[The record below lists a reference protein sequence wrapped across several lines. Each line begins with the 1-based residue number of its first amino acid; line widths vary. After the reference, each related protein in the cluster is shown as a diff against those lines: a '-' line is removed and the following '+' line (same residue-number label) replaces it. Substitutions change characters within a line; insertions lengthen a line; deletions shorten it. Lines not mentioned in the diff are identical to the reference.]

1 MCKISKNAIAKC
13 FICLD
18 DDGIE
23 VCESCDVGMCYRHKV
38 IHKNSEGQCYPFK
51 VVIRGDLGKR
61 ETC

>member
-23 VCESCDVGMCYRHKV
+23 LCESCDVGMCYRHKV
-38 IHKNSEGQCYPFK
+38 IHKNRDGQCYPFK
-51 VVIRGDLGKR
+51 VVIRGDLG
-61 ETC
+61 